1 MCSSDLL
8 MKAFVF
14 ALTKQDQLPDTIL
27 CYNSGAYLTCEGADT
42 LEDLKL
48 LVKNRINTLLPNNHF
63 EFIIPTSDYLF
74 RKPNKR
80 IFDFALQRAELK
92 PEDVWYIG
100 DQYEADVKGALG
112 AGLMPVWYQGAI
124 DLPFT
129 ADESVLT
136 VQSWAQLCEIMDEQG
151 I

>member
-1 MCSSDLL
+1 MPFGNELVVLTLSGKEILALCDI
-8 MKAFVF
+8 F
-14 ALTKQDQLPDTIL
+14 AKHGGEGVAGLRMVAKNGVVKSVTIA
-27 CYNSGAYLTCEGADT
+27 GKE
-42 LEDLKL
+42 
-48 LVKNRINTLLPNNHF
+48 V
-63 EFIIPTSDYLF
+63 IPEVYYTIATSDYLF

-80 IFDFALQRAELK
+80 IFQFALQRAELK

-112 AGLMPVWYQGAI
+112 AGVMPVWYQGAI

-136 VQSWAQLCEIMDEQG
+136 VQSWKQLREIMDEQG